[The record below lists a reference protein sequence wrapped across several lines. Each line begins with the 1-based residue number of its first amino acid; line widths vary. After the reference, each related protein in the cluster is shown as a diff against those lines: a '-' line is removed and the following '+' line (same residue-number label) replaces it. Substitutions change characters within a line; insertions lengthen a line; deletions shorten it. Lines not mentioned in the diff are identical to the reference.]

1 MGIRNKL
8 GKKEILPQTGENTN
22 GFVDCRTAYYREG
35 SLENRL
41 KALFLAA
48 AAYYREGS
56 LENDPVDVGIFPD
69 AYYREGSLE
78 IHS

>member
-35 SLENRL
+35 SLEIVKKDQL
-41 KALFLAA
+41 VL
-48 AAYYREGS
+48 
-56 LENDPVDVGIFPD
+56 VD

-78 IHS
+78 I